1 MSRRQCDQIPELGKL
16 RHFGKKCFWK
26 NIESY
31 WVFGRNFELIWIK
44 NCHSAN
50 LCRCNWPNIEQ
61 INLAIGSHWYYVGRW
76 CTILMG
82 LWNLMHAFTLCL
94 FESIEPSG
102 RINVFFVHDRQKL
115 NAETFNGDVT
125 YLLPSATQEAVLL
138 QVQSHIRAK
147 GLNTGRLHGLLNYF
161 ITEVLFLAIL
171 VFIRQGLQL
180 PQWSERQTNNRLAWL
195 LYAVSYS
202 SFYIWYYSIQS
213 FNTLFLVQHR
223 K

>member
-102 RINVFFVHDRQKL
+102 RINVFFCPLSSKIERWNVQRWR
-115 NAETFNGDVT
+115 
-125 YLLPSATQEAVLL
+125 YLLTTFRDTRSSPF
-138 QVQSHIRAK
+138 
-147 GLNTGRLHGLLNYF
+147 TGPVPY
-161 ITEVLFLAIL
+161 
-171 VFIRQGLQL
+171 
-180 PQWSERQTNNRLAWL
+180 
-195 LYAVSYS
+195 
-202 SFYIWYYSIQS
+202 
-213 FNTLFLVQHR
+213 
-223 K
+223 